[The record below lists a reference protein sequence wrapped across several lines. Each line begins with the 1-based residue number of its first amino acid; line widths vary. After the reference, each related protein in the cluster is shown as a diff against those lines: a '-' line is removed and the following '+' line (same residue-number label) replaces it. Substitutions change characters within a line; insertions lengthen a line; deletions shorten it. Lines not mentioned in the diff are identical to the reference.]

1 MQKKILITGA
11 TDGIGLETAKALTQQ
26 GHHVLI
32 HGRNPAKVHKVV
44 TALSRLSKNATI
56 ESYIADLSSLSEV
69 DALATQIKNDHKQLD
84 ILINNAGVYKVSDI
98 TTPDNLD
105 VRFVVNTIAPYLLT
119 QKLLPLFDATGRIV
133 NLSSAAQA
141 TVDLDAL
148 ISPNAGELDGPV
160 YAQSKLALTMW
171 SIELAHSL
179 SNNQTSSRANNG
191 PAVIPVN
198 PASFL
203 GSKLV
208 KDAYGVDGNDLAI
221 GADILCRAALSEEF
235 ANASGQYF
243 DNDSGLFKDPHTDA
257 LDNAKN
263 RKLVTVLDKL
273 LEEKLCAAH

>member
-1 MQKKILITGA
+1 MQKIILITGA

-32 HGRNPAKVHKVV
+32 HGRNPAKVNKVM
-44 TALSRLSKNATI
+44 TALSRLSKNAII
-56 ESYIADLSSLSEV
+56 ESYIADLSTLSEV
-69 DALATQIKNDHKQLD
+69 EALATQIKSDHKRLD

-141 TVDLDAL
+141 PVDLDAL

-160 YAQSKLALTMW
+160 YAQSKLALTMQ
-171 SIELAHSL
+171 SIELANTLLDKGTAIIS
-179 SNNQTSSRANNG
+179 
-191 PAVIPVN
+191 VN

-235 ANASGQYF
+235 ANASGHYF
-243 DNDSGLFKDPHTDA
+243 DNDSGLFKDPHADA
-257 LDNAKN
+257 LDPTKN
-263 RKLVTVLDKL
+263 RQLVTVLDQII
-273 LEEKLCAAH
+273 EEKLCVAHS